1 MKSLDVLEEQ
11 EEIIDHFEDKSMIL
25 YFVIVTI
32 EKKKKIKVLTL
43 NEHDSHNLN
52 VN

>member
-1 MKSLDVLEEQ
+1 MEPLDVLEEQ

-25 YFVIVTI
+25 YFFIVTI
-32 EKKKKIKVLTL
+32 EKKKIKVLTF
-43 NEHDSHNLN
+43 NAHDSHNLS